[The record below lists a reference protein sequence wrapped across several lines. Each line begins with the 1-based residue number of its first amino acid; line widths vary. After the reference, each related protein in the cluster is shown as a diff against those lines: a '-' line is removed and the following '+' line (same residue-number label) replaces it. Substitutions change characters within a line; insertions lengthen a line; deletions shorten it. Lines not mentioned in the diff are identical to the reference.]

1 MTVRSRSF
9 LAAAAGLLLAAPL
22 LGQEPA
28 RLGVEPGPAL
38 TPSANQKLANTVAD
52 HLRQSGQLRR
62 YSIDVAVHDGTAEV
76 SGMVADQPQRE
87 EALRIVQGV
96 PGVEQVRDRLTLES
110 SGVVQVQDR
119 PRPLPPP
126 TRIEPQPW
134 GAVIIAPGAQE
145 PMPIFQAP
153 AAGAYDV
160 NPPKMPPYAWPTYA
174 RRLPRSLPVS
184 SLAVHRAGLP
194 IPESAARL
202 ALGQAPIRRRA
213 LVVQPN
219 SDQVRLVAGAV
230 LVTGRD
236 AERRDQRSESRN
248 AIRLSD
254 L

>member
-1 MTVRSRSF
+1 VTVRSRSL

-38 TPSANQKLANTVAD
+38 TPSQEPSANQKLANTVAD

-96 PGVEQVRDRLTLES
+96 PGVEHVRDRLTLES

-126 TRIEPQPW
+126 TRIEPQPS

-153 AAGAYDV
+153 AGAAYDV

-174 RRLPRSLPVS
+174 PYNNLARVGYPEAYPYQAWPFIGPVYPFPKVPLGWRSVKLQFEDGHWWYS
-184 SLAVHRAGLP
+184 QTATKYDWWR
-194 IPESAARL
+194 
-202 ALGQAPIRRRA
+202 
-213 LVVQPN
+213 
-219 SDQVRLVAGAV
+219 VRYW
-230 LVTGRD
+230 
-236 AERRDQRSESRN
+236 
-248 AIRLSD
+248 
-254 L
+254 